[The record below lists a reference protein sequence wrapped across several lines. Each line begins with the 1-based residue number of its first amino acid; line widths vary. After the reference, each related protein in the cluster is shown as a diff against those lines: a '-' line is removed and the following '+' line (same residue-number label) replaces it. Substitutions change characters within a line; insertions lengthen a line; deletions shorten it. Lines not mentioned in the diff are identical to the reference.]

1 MTVKDGKHESK
12 TDSKL
17 LCLEVINVISADEE
31 LFCSYYLFVNKLE
44 SLLWKQAKK
53 AFRVNIDLSDWT
65 REFILNFDIFFKYR

>member
-1 MTVKDGKHESK
+1 MAVKDWKHESK

-31 LFCSYYLFVNKLE
+31 LFCSYYLLVNKLE

-65 REFILNFDIFFKYR
+65 REFILNFDIFFKKG